1 MRISDW
7 SSDVCSSV
15 LYAPRASSDLQV
27 DRRRTR
33 RLCQDGRTSYV
44 AGLAALPRRGRGT
57 GDVMSGLNN
66 RCRIAAIRRLPA
78 LPRTLFLLH
87 NFYGV
92 DVDAIADRLGTD
104 RTRIAACLVDARRI
118 VWAPIRFA
126 DDVPGMGPA
135 PLELEARLQREY
147 RQSLQAAFA
156 DSGSHGEGSCTAPVD
171 DTGGA
176 PETAAARRES

>member
-33 RLCQDGRTSYV
+33 RLCRDGRTSYV

-118 VWAPIRFA
+118 VWAPLRYA
-126 DDVPGMGPA
+126 DDLPGLGAA
-135 PLELEARLQREY
+135 PPEPEARLQRES
-147 RQSLQAAFA
+147 RQSLQARSEE
-156 DSGSHGEGSCTAPVD
+156 SGSPGEVSW
-171 DTGGA
+171 
-176 PETAAARRES
+176 PEI

>member
-1 MRISDW
+1 
-7 SSDVCSSV
+7 
-15 LYAPRASSDLQV
+15 
-27 DRRRTR
+27 
-33 RLCQDGRTSYV
+33 
-44 AGLAALPRRGRGT
+44 
-57 GDVMSGLNN
+57 MSGLNN

-118 VWAPIRFA
+118 VWAHIRYA
-126 DDVPGMGPA
+126 DDVPGMGAA

-147 RQSLQAAFA
+147 RQSLQAAFPA
-156 DSGSHGEGSCTAPVD
+156 HGYPGQGSWPHPNAPI
-171 DTGGA
+171 GGGPA
-176 PETAAARRES
+176 TAAAIPRRA

>member
-33 RLCQDGRTSYV
+33 RLCRDGRTSYV

-92 DVDAIADRLGTD
+92 DVDAIADRLGPD
-104 RTRIAACLVDARRI
+104 RTRIAACPVDAR
-118 VWAPIRFA
+118 
-126 DDVPGMGPA
+126 D
-135 PLELEARLQREY
+135 
-147 RQSLQAAFA
+147 RQSPRLNP
-156 DSGSHGEGSCTAPVD
+156 SH
-171 DTGGA
+171 
-176 PETAAARRES
+176 